1 MTAQATQKQ
10 KAAKELPHSKTVS
23 SLSNPLANPLES
35 GGFTRSRQQ
44 QVRQAAGRHGRKK
57 LGLFLVEGVRCCG
70 EALRWRGDHLK
81 FLLFSSGFTDRP
93 EQAAL
98 AALAR
103 AAGHEPVVVADAEFA
118 KHAATENPQG
128 VLALFRAWPEPDA
141 RPVLRDPFALVL
153 DRIAEP
159 GNMGTILRT
168 AWGAGLHEV
177 WLTAG
182 GADPFGAKAI
192 RAGMGAQFALAL
204 REFPDLAAIRQLL
217 AQLGGGR
224 LWCATPAAGVD
235 CFSDAYEV
243 RGGALVIGNEAE
255 GVRDPRPE
263 ERVTI
268 PMPGPAESLN
278 AAQAATILLF
288 DAVRR
293 GVLGNNLLK
302 CCS

>member
-1 MTAQATQKQ
+1 M
-10 KAAKELPHSKTVS
+10 
-23 SLSNPLANPLES
+23 
-35 GGFTRSRQQ
+35 
-44 QVRQAAGRHGRKK
+44 RQAAGRHGRKK
-57 LGLFLVEGVRCCG
+57 LGLFLAEGARCCG
-70 EALRWRGDHLK
+70 EALRRRGGNLE
-81 FLLFSSGFTDRP
+81 FLLFSVTF
-93 EQAAL
+93 AARTEAAEF

-118 KHAATENPQG
+118 RHAVTENPQG
-128 VLALFRAWPEPDA
+128 VLALFQAWLEPEA
-141 RPVLRDPFALVL
+141 RPAAARRDPFVLVL
-153 DRIAEP
+153 DRVAEP
-159 GNMGTILRT
+159 GNLGTILRT

-204 REFPDLAAIRQLL
+204 REFPDLAAIRQAL
-217 AQLGGGR
+217 AQRGGGR
-224 LWCATPAAGVD
+224 LWCATPEAGVD
-235 CFSDAYEV
+235 CFSAAFDL
-243 RGGALVIGNEAE
+243 RGGALVIGNEAD

-293 GVLGNNLLK
+293 GLLGNN
-302 CCS
+302 